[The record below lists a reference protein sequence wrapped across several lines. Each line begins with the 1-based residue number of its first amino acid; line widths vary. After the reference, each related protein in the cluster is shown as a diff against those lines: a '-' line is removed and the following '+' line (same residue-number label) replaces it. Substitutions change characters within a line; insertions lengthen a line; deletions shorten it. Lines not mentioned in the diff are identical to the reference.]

1 MARRARGREVNGVV
15 LLDKPGGISSNRA
28 LQQVRRLFDAA
39 KAGHTGALD
48 PLATGMLPLCFGE
61 ATKFS
66 QFVLDADKRY
76 RATAKLGIRTD
87 SSDADG
93 KVVEEKPVVGVT
105 AERVRELLA
114 TEFTGQITQVPSI
127 FSALKHNGQPLY
139 KLARQGIEVEVK
151 SRQVTIHA
159 IELLD
164 WRGDELDIEVFCSKG
179 TYIRSI
185 VEDLGLMLG
194 CGAHVSALR
203 RLDAGPYREAAMLTF
218 EQLQELAA
226 DDAENSEKGGAFA
239 ALDKV
244 LLPVWS
250 AVEHLPRVRL
260 DARQAQSIQNG
271 QTVTG
276 ATAVVGT
283 VLLFDQHE
291 EQFFGLGE
299 ASIDGALTARRLMK
313 TSSEARSAVNVHGGY
328 V

>member
-1 MARRARGREVNGVV
+1 MARRPRGREVNGVV

-28 LQQVRRLFDAA
+28 LQQVKRLFDAA

-76 RATAKLGIRTD
+76 RATAKLGVRTD

-93 KVVEEKPVVGVT
+93 TVVEEKPVENVS
-105 AERVRELLA
+105 AERVRDLLQS
-114 TEFTGQITQVPSI
+114 EFSGQITQVPSI

-139 KLARQGIEVEVK
+139 KLARKGIQVEVK

-164 WRGDELDIEVFCSKG
+164 FRGDELDIDVLCSKG

-194 CGAHVSALR
+194 CGAHVTALR
-203 RLDAGPYREAAMLTF
+203 RLDAGPYRAAQMLTL
-218 EQLQELAA
+218 EQLQDIAA
-226 DDAENSEKGGAFA
+226 TGAQNGEKEGALA

-250 AVEHLPRVRL
+250 AVEHLSRVRL
-260 DARQAQSIQNG
+260 DPIQAQLIQNG
-271 QTVTG
+271 R
-276 ATAVVGT
+276 AVADINLIDAGP
-283 VLLFDQHE
+283 VLLFDQDE
-291 EQFFGLGE
+291 AQFFGLGD
-299 ASIDGALTARRLMK
+299 ASPDGALVARRLMK
-313 TSSEARSAVNVHGGY
+313 TS
-328 V
+328 